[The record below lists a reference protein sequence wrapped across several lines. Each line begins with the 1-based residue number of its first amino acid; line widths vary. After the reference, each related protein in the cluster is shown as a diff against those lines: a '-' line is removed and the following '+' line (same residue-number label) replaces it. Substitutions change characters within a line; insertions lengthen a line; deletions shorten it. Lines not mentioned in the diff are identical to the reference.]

1 VLRRSLTL
9 ATALAITL
17 VGLSSASGAP
27 RAVPQF
33 PVSVTAANGKV
44 TVARKPRRIV
54 SLSPTATEILYAIG
68 AGAQVIAVDDQSDY
82 PKQAPRTKLS
92 GFTPNVE
99 AIAGYKPDLVV
110 ASFDPKGLVAALRK
124 LRITV
129 VLHPPAAALTDAYR
143 QIDQLGT
150 LTGNREQAGSLVA
163 RMKLRIREIV
173 ASAKP
178 RRSLSVYHELG
189 PDFYSATSATFAGRV
204 YRLFGLSNIAD
215 AADTTSSGYPQLS
228 PEYIISR
235 NPDLIVLADSVCCR
249 QTPATVAARPG
260 WSRIAAV
267 GTGSIVRVDDSIAS
281 RWGPRIVNFVR
292 AVATALRRLGS

>member
-1 VLRRSLTL
+1 VLRRSL
-9 ATALAITL
+9 ALVVASAIAL
-17 VGLSSASGAP
+17 VGLSSAGGATRP
-27 RAVPQF
+27 APQF
-33 PVSVTAANGKV
+33 PVSVAAANGKV
-44 TVARKPRRIV
+44 TVTRKPTRIV
-54 SLSPTATEILYAIG
+54 SLSPTSTEMLFAIG

-82 PKQAPRTKLS
+82 PKNAPRTKLS

-99 AIAGYKPDLVV
+99 AIAAYKPDLVV

-129 VLHPPAAALTDAYR
+129 VLHPAAATLTDAYR
-143 QIDQLGT
+143 QIDQLGK
-150 LTGNREQAGSLVA
+150 LTGNRQQASSVA
-163 RMKLRIREIV
+163 VRMQKRIREIV

-189 PDFYSATSATFAGRV
+189 PDFYSATSATFVGRV
-204 YRLFGLSNIAD
+204 YKLFGVSNIAD
-215 AADTTSSGYPQLS
+215 AADSTSSGYPQLS

-235 NPDLIVLADSVCCR
+235 SPDLIVLADSVCCS

-260 WSRIAAV
+260 WNRIAAV
-267 GTGSIVRVDDSIAS
+267 RTGSIVRMDDSIAS

>member
-1 VLRRSLTL
+1 VLRRSL
-9 ATALAITL
+9 ALVVASAIAL
-17 VGLSSASGAP
+17 VGLSSAGGATRP
-27 RAVPQF
+27 APQF
-33 PVSVTAANGKV
+33 PVSVAAANGKV
-44 TVARKPRRIV
+44 TVTRKPTRIV
-54 SLSPTATEILYAIG
+54 SLSPTSTEMLFAMG

-82 PKQAPRTKLS
+82 PKNAPRTKLS

-99 AIAGYKPDLVV
+99 AIAAYKPDLVV

-129 VLHPPAAALTDAYR
+129 VLHPAAATLTDAYR
-143 QIDQLGT
+143 QIDQLGK
-150 LTGNREQAGSLVA
+150 LTGNRQQASSVA
-163 RMKLRIREIV
+163 VRMQKRIREIV

-189 PDFYSATSATFAGRV
+189 PDFYSATSATFVGRV
-204 YRLFGLSNIAD
+204 YKLFGVSNIAD
-215 AADTTSSGYPQLS
+215 VADSTSSGYPQLS

-235 NPDLIVLADSVCCR
+235 SPDLIVLADSVCCS

-260 WSRIAAV
+260 WNRIAAV
-267 GTGSIVRVDDSIAS
+267 RTGSIVRMDDSIAS

>member
-1 VLRRSLTL
+1 VLRRSLIL
-9 ATALAITL
+9 VTALAITL

-27 RAVPQF
+27 RATPQF

-44 TVARKPRRIV
+44 TVVRKPRRIV

-68 AGAQVIAVDDQSDY
+68 AGSQVIAVDDQSDY
-82 PKQAPRTKLS
+82 PKNAPRTKLS

-124 LRITV
+124 LRIAV
-129 VLHPPAAALTDAYR
+129 VLHPPAPTLTDAYR
-143 QIDQLGT
+143 QIDQLGK
-150 LTGNREQAGSLVA
+150 LTGNRAQAGSLAA
-163 RMKLRIREIV
+163 RMKKRIREIV
-173 ASAKP
+173 ATAKP

-204 YRLFGLSNIAD
+204 YVLFGLSNIAD
-215 AADTTSSGYPQLS
+215 AADTTASGYPQLS

-235 NPDLIVLADSVCCR
+235 NPDLIVLADSVCCG
-249 QTPATVAARPG
+249 QTAATVAARPG
-260 WSRIAAV
+260 WSGVAAV
-267 GTGSIVRVDDSIAS
+267 RTGSVLRVDDSIAS

-292 AVATALRRLGS
+292 AIATALRRLGS

>member
-1 VLRRSLTL
+1 
-9 ATALAITL
+9 
-17 VGLSSASGAP
+17 
-27 RAVPQF
+27 
-33 PVSVTAANGKV
+33 
-44 TVARKPRRIV
+44 
-54 SLSPTATEILYAIG
+54 
-68 AGAQVIAVDDQSDY
+68 
-82 PKQAPRTKLS
+82 
-92 GFTPNVE
+92 
-99 AIAGYKPDLVV
+99 
-110 ASFDPKGLVAALRK
+110 
-124 LRITV
+124 
-129 VLHPPAAALTDAYR
+129 
-143 QIDQLGT
+143 
-150 LTGNREQAGSLVA
+150 
-163 RMKLRIREIV
+163 MKLRIREIV

>member
-9 ATALAITL
+9 VAALAITL

-27 RAVPQF
+27 RAVPPF

-44 TVARKPRRIV
+44 TVTRKPRRIV

-68 AGAQVIAVDDQSDY
+68 AGTQVIAVDDQSDY
-82 PKQAPRTKLS
+82 PKNAPRTKLS

-110 ASFDPKGLVAALRK
+110 TSFDAKGLVAALRK

-129 VLHPPAAALTDAYR
+129 VLHPPAATLTDAYR
-143 QIDQLGT
+143 QMGQLGK

-163 RMKLRIREIV
+163 RMQKRIREIV
-173 ASAKP
+173 AVAKP

-204 YRLFGLSNIAD
+204 YTLFGLSNIAD
-215 AADTTSSGYPQLS
+215 AADATSSDYPQLS
-228 PEYIISR
+228 PEYIVSR
-235 NPDLIVLADSVCCR
+235 NPDLIVLADSVCCG

-260 WSRIAAV
+260 WSRVAAV
-267 GTGSIVRVDDSIAS
+267 RTGSIVRVDDSIAS

>member
-1 VLRRSLTL
+1 VLRHSLAL
-9 ATALAITL
+9 VIALAIAL
-17 VGLSSASGAP
+17 VGLASAGGASRP
-27 RAVPQF
+27 VPQF

-82 PKQAPRTKLS
+82 PKSAPRTKLS

-129 VLHPPAAALTDAYR
+129 VLHPAAPSLTAAYR
-143 QIDQLGT
+143 QIDQLGM
-150 LTGNREQAGSLVA
+150 LTGNREPARTLVA
-163 RMKLRIREIV
+163 RMKTRIGEVV

-189 PDFYSATSATFAGRV
+189 PDFYSATSSTFAGRV

-228 PEYIISR
+228 PEYIVSR
-235 NPDLIVLADSVCCR
+235 NPDLIVLADSVCCG
-249 QTPATVAARPG
+249 QTRDTVAARPG

-267 GTGSIVRVDDSIAS
+267 RTGSIVRIDDSIAS